1 VQFHQ
6 HVSYAI
12 PALQLKEV
20 EGGYMNFALKSLVA
34 ISALAFASGAAQA
47 AGDATKGADVFKKC
61 KVCHEVGDTAK
72 NKVGPLLNNVVGRKV
87 GTGAEFAYSPALK
100 EAGDKGQVWDEA
112 SLDKYIADPRAAMP
126 GNKMAFAGVKKDDDR
141 ADVIAYL
148 KTFTK

>member
-1 VQFHQ
+1 
-6 HVSYAI
+6 
-12 PALQLKEV
+12 
-20 EGGYMNFALKSLVA
+20 MNYVLKSLVA
-34 ISALAFASGAAQA
+34 VSALAFASGAAHA

-72 NKVGPLLNNVVGRKV
+72 NKVGPTLNNVVGRKV

-100 EAGDKGQVWDEA
+100 DAGDKGQTWSDEL
-112 SLDKYIADPRAAMP
+112 LDKYLADPRTALP